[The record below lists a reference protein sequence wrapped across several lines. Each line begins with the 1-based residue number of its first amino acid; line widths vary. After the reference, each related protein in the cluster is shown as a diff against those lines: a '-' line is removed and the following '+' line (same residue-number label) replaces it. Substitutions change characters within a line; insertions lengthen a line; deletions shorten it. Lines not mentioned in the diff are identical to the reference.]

1 MTDSVL
7 RHNRALAGQG
17 LALVRI
23 IVGAWFAKALFT
35 KLTLVG
41 GVLPLPYASDRWVQ
55 TMPKI
60 VAKQMAENPIG
71 PYKAFVEGTVLAHPA
86 LFANLTALGESV
98 AGTLLVLGLFNG
110 IGALTALL
118 LTLNYG
124 TASWHMSPAN
134 QGFHWTL
141 AAVMIGLWWGRAG
154 MTWGL
159 DARLAESKPGRWG
172 SRRPWA

>member
-17 LALVRI
+17 LALIRV
-23 IVGAWFAKALFT
+23 IVGIWFAKALFT
-35 KLTLVG
+35 KLTLLG
-41 GVLPLPYASDRWVQ
+41 GFLPLPFASDRWVE

-60 VAKQMAENPIG
+60 IARQMAENPITG
-71 PYKAFVEGTVLAHPA
+71 YKAFVEGTVLTNPV
-86 LFANLTALGESV
+86 LFANLTAIGESV

-110 IGALTALL
+110 VGVFVALL

-124 TASWHMSPAN
+124 MASWHLSPAN

-141 AAVMIGLWWGRAG
+141 VAVMLGLWWGRAG
-154 MTWGL
+154 MTWGI
-159 DARLAESKPGRWG
+159 DGRMAESKPGWWG
-172 SRRPWA
+172 SKRPWS